1 MGERKGG
8 EMRSGVRGKRREK
21 VRGKDGEGDEKRG
34 EEEKKEEVGEGR
46 GER

>member
-21 VRGKDGEGDEKRG
+21 VRGKDGEGDEKRRRG
-34 EEEKKEEVGEGR
+34 EEVEKMR
-46 GER
+46 R